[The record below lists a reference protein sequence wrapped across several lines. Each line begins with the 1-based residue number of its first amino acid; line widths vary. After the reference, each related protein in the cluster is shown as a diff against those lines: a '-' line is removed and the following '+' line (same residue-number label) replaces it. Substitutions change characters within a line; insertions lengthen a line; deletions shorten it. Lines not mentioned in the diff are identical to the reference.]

1 MGADKSLVFWVF
13 LAIALPAFYLTYYYL
28 SVCYISTL
36 LVKSFFLSLAPQAT
50 LLVEAEAV
58 FLNRLTK
65 QLYM

>member
-28 SVCYISTL
+28 SVWHISTL